1 MLSPATISSPLA
13 LEEALVL
20 ISGLVAMLIINLLII
35 RRTLSPLG
43 QLTRVMGA
51 VDPLAPGGRVAI
63 TSASEEVS
71 ELNAVFN
78 RMLERLETE
87 RRDSARRMLGAQEGE
102 RRRVARELH
111 DEIGQ
116 TVAGLMLEI
125 SQAARKA
132 PPGVADELQ
141 ELQEEARALSDD
153 LRKIVRQLRPD
164 ALDDLG
170 LSSALTYLSES
181 MAERSGVRVA
191 RQLEAELPQLDPDLE
206 LVIYRVAQESLTNA
220 VRHSRAKLVELSLAR
235 VGDMLSLRIRDDG
248 VGINGAPPGSGIR
261 GMRERALLLDAV
273 LRIDSS
279 PGGGTD
285 VRLDV
290 PLAPAR

>member
-13 LEEALVL
+13 LEEAVVL
-20 ISGLVAMLIINLLII
+20 IAGLVAMLIINLLII
-35 RRTLSPLG
+35 RRTLEPLS

-51 VDPLAPGGRVAI
+51 VDPLEPGERVAI
-63 TSASEEVS
+63 VSASEEVS
-71 ELNAVFN
+71 ELATVFN

-87 RRDSARRMLGAQEGE
+87 RRDSARRMMAAQEGE

-116 TVAGLMLEI
+116 TVTGLMLEI
-125 SQAARKA
+125 GQAARKA
-132 PPGVADELQ
+132 PPGVADELHK
-141 ELQEEARALSDD
+141 LQEEARALSDD

-170 LSSALTYLSES
+170 LASALTHLSES
-181 MAERSGVRVA
+181 LAERSGVRVA

-220 VRHSRAKLVELSLAR
+220 VRHAEARLVELSLSR
-235 VGDMLSLRIRDDG
+235 IGDILSLRIRDDG
-248 VGINGAPPGSGIR
+248 IGIDGSAPGSGIR
-261 GMRERALLLDAV
+261 GMRERALLLDAA
-273 LRIDSS
+273 LRIDSR

-290 PLAPAR
+290 PLATAR